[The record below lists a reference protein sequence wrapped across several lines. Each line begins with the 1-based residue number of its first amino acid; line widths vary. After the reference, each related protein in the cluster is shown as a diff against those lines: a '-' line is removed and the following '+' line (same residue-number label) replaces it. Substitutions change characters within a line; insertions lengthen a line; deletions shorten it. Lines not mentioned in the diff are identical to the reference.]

1 MTRATLEEERWR
13 QLFDAI
19 AEELCS
25 ALQRGDV
32 ISRLVQEEIETPAG
46 PESYG
51 GVLTMFESSADNGR
65 RKLAQ
70 YLLRIIAQE
79 RLSIREALAALDAA
93 DMPQA

>member
-1 MTRATLEEERWR
+1 MSAAEI
-13 QLFDAI
+13 FDMV
-19 AEELCS
+19 AEELCA
-25 ALQRGDV
+25 ALQNGDV
-32 ISRLVQEEIETPAG
+32 ISRLVQKEIETPAG

-51 GVLTMFESSADNGR
+51 SVLTMFESSADNGR